1 MSKKFSQEDSFAEAI
16 AFYQKSIDLNP
27 QDWEAY
33 KNLANL
39 WAINGNLEQAI
50 TYYQKAI
57 YLNPNL
63 AEVQNNLG
71 NCFLAKHQLEDAIAA
86 YQKAVTLNPKYPE
99 AFYNLG
105 NAFKAKGDLGS
116 AKINYQKTIVLK
128 PNFPEVHNNLG
139 LVLQEEGYIAEAINC
154 YQQAIRLNPE
164 YAEAHN
170 NLGNAFEE
178 EKSLE
183 KAIACYEKSLALNP
197 NYIDAYNNLGN
208 VLLAQGKGEEAIAC
222 YEKALDLNPNYVQAH
237 YNYAN
242 ALKYLDRL
250 EDAIAKLQYTLT
262 LDPNFAEAHKN
273 LGISLLIKG
282 EFASGFAEYEWRWY
296 TKEYRK
302 IASFQPVWNSGD
314 LQGKKIL
321 LLCEQGFGDNI
332 HFIRYA
338 PLIAQQGAQI
348 TLACYEELYRLFST
362 IPGIEK
368 VVTSGTSVEYDYCAP
383 TMSLPYLMGTT
394 AETIPTNIPYLSPPK
409 TSAIT
414 LESHPETYLKIG
426 IVWAG
431 NPGNTND
438 HNRSCS
444 LLNFL
449 PILDIPGIA
458 FYSLQKGA
466 KSQDL
471 SALNLTDKIQDMGEK
486 ITDFADTAAVIN
498 QLDLVICVDTSV
510 AHLAGAMG
518 KPVWVLLSKV
528 ADWRWMLEGE
538 NNPWYPTLRLFRQT
552 KLGDWHPVFQKVAL
566 ELEKLLTKL
575 KNKEME
581 SKLPEQS
588 LLPVNGFNKLQKC
601 RHGVLL
607 YNIHDLEV
615 GKSLEAYGE
624 YKEGE
629 IELLQQIIKPKD
641 LIVEIGANIGSQT
654 VYLAQAVGKQG
665 TVLAFEPQRVI
676 FQNLCAN
683 LALNSITN
691 TYCYNVAVSD
701 TFSAINLPVL
711 DYSKPHDFSKL
722 DISEDG
728 ESELAQTITLD
739 SLNLPHC
746 RLIKID
752 VAGMEL
758 AVLQGAIN
766 TIKALQPILYI
777 NYQPKNDKSLINF
790 LAELGY
796 KMYWHKIPIYQP
808 NNYLENPENILGK
821 TESNSLFCV
830 SPSFDL
836 KLDSLKPVNVNK

>member
-1 MSKKFSQEDSFAEAI
+1 MENSFVEAI

-50 TYYQKAI
+50 TYYQKVI

-63 AEVQNNLG
+63 AEIHNNLG
-71 NCFLAKHQLEDAIAA
+71 NCFLAKNQLEDAIAS

-99 AFYNLG
+99 AYYNLG
-105 NAFKAKGDLGS
+105 NACKAKGDLAT
-116 AKINYQKTIVLK
+116 AKIHYEKTISLK

-139 LVLQEEGYIAEAINC
+139 LVLQEEGYLAAAITCYQEAIK
-154 YQQAIRLNPE
+154 LNPE

-178 EKSLE
+178 EKNLE
-183 KAIACYEKSLALNP
+183 KAIACYEKSLALNS

-208 VLLAQGKGEEAIAC
+208 VLLTQGKAEEAIAC
-222 YEKALDLNPNYVQAH
+222 YQKALDLNPNYVQAH

-250 EDAIAKLQYTLT
+250 DDAIAKLQYTLT

-282 EFASGFAEYEWRWY
+282 DFASGFSEYEWRWY

-302 IASFQPVWNSGD
+302 IASFQPVWHGGD

-321 LLCEQGFGDNI
+321 LLCEQGYGDNI

-338 PLIAQQGAQI
+338 PLIAQQGAHI
-348 TLACYEELYRLFST
+348 TLACYEELYRLFSSVS
-362 IPGIEK
+362 GIEK
-368 VVTSGTSVEYDYCAP
+368 IVTSGTTVEYDYCAP

-394 AETIPTNIPYLSPPK
+394 TETIPTNIPYLFPPK
-409 TSAIT
+409 TTAII
-414 LESHPETYLKIG
+414 LESPPETYLKIG

-438 HNRSCS
+438 RNRSCS

-466 KSQDL
+466 KAQDL
-471 SALNLTDKIQDMGEK
+471 TALNLTQKIQNIGEK
-486 ITDFADTAAVIN
+486 INDFADTAAVIN

-566 ELEKLLTKL
+566 ELEKLVGDLQ
-575 KNKEME
+575 NKVME
-581 SKLPEQS
+581 NNLIEQS
-588 LLPVNGFNKLQKC
+588 LVPVDGFNKLKKC
-601 RHGVLL
+601 RHGLLL
-607 YNIHDLEV
+607 YNINDIEV

-629 IELLQQIIKPKD
+629 IELLQKIIKPKD
-641 LIVEIGANIGSQT
+641 LVVDIGANIGVNT
-654 VYLAQAVGKQG
+654 VFLAQAVGNQG

-691 TYCYNVAVSD
+691 TYCYNVAVGD
-701 TFSAINLPVL
+701 TFSAIKLPVL
-711 DYSKPHDFSKL
+711 DYSKPDDFSKI
-722 DISEDG
+722 DIG
-728 ESELAQTITLD
+728 ENEEGELAQTITLD
-739 SLNLPHC
+739 SLNLPQC

-758 AVLQGAIN
+758 AVLQGAVN

-790 LAELGY
+790 LVECGY
-796 KMYWHKIPIYQP
+796 RLYWHKIPIYQQ
-808 NNYLENPENILGK
+808 NNYLQNPENLFGK
-821 TESNSLFCV
+821 AESNSIFCV
-830 SPSFDL
+830 PPNFAL
-836 KLDSLKPVNVNK
+836 ELDNLKPVNVNKSEKVK

>member
-1 MSKKFSQEDSFAEAI
+1 MGNNFAEAI
-16 AFYQKSIDLNP
+16 AFYQKSIELNP

-50 TYYQKAI
+50 TYYQKVL

-63 AEVQNNLG
+63 AEVHNNLG
-71 NCFLAKHQLEDAIAA
+71 NCFLAKNQLEDAIAT
-86 YQKAVTLNPKYPE
+86 YQKAIALNPKYPE
-99 AFYNLG
+99 AYYNLG
-105 NAFKAKGDLGS
+105 NACKAKGDLAA
-116 AKINYQKTIVLK
+116 AKIHYQKTISLK

-139 LVLQEEGYIAEAINC
+139 LVLQEEGYIEAAISCYQEAIK
-154 YQQAIRLNPE
+154 LNPE

-178 EKSLE
+178 TKNLE
-183 KAIACYEKSLALNP
+183 KAISCYEKSLTLNS

-208 VLLAQGKGEEAIAC
+208 VLLSLGKAEEAIAC
-222 YEKALDLNPNYVQAH
+222 YQKALELNPNYVQAH

-242 ALKYLDRL
+242 ALKDLDRL

-302 IASFQPVWNSGD
+302 IASFQPVWHGGD

-338 PLIAQQGAQI
+338 PLIAQLGAHI
-348 TLACYEELYRLFST
+348 TLACYEELYRLFKTVS
-362 IPGIEK
+362 GIEEI
-368 VVTSGTSVEYDYCAP
+368 VTSGTTVEYDYCAP
-383 TMSLPYLMGTT
+383 TISLPYLMGTT
-394 AETIPTNIPYLSPPK
+394 TETIPTNIPYLFPPK
-409 TSAIT
+409 TSAII
-414 LESHPETYLKIG
+414 LESARNIYLKIG

-431 NPGNTND
+431 NPGHPND
-438 HNRSCS
+438 RNRSCS

-449 PILDIPGIA
+449 PLLDIPGIA

-466 KSQDL
+466 KAQDL
-471 SALNLTDKIQDMGEK
+471 TALNLAGKIQDLGEK
-486 ITDFADTAAVIN
+486 INDFADTAAIID

-528 ADWRWMLEGE
+528 ADWRWMLERE
-538 NNPWYPTLRLFRQT
+538 DNPWYPTLRLFRQT

-566 ELEKLLTKL
+566 ELEKLVNEL

-581 SKLPEQS
+581 NKLPEQS
-588 LLPVNGFNKLQKC
+588 LLPGNGFNQLKKC

-607 YNIHDLEV
+607 YNINDLEV
-615 GKSLEAYGE
+615 GKSLAAYGE

-641 LIVEIGANIGSQT
+641 LVVEIGANIGVHT
-654 VYLAQAVGKQG
+654 VYLAQEVGTQG

-711 DYSKPHDFSKL
+711 DYSKPNDFSKL
-722 DISEDG
+722 DIRENE

-739 SLNLPHC
+739 SLNLPRC

-766 TIKALQPILYI
+766 TIKGLQPILYI

-790 LAELGY
+790 IAECGY
-796 KMYWHKIPIYQP
+796 KMYWHKIPIYNS
-808 NNYLENPENILGK
+808 NNYLQNSENVFVK
-821 TESNSLFCV
+821 AESNSIFCV
-830 SPSFDL
+830 PPNFDF
-836 KLDSLKPVNVNK
+836 KLENLKPVNVNK

>member
-1 MSKKFSQEDSFAEAI
+1 MENNFAEAI

-50 TYYQKAI
+50 TCYQKVI

-63 AEVQNNLG
+63 AEVHNNLG
-71 NCFLAKHQLEDAIAA
+71 NCFLAKNQLEDAIAA
-86 YQKAVTLNPKYPE
+86 YQNAVTLNPKYPE

-105 NAFKAKGDLGS
+105 NACKAKGDLAT
-116 AKINYQKTIVLK
+116 AKINYQKTISLK

-139 LVLQEEGYIAEAINC
+139 LVLQEEGYLAEAINC
-154 YQQAIRLNPE
+154 YEQAIRLNPE

-178 EKSLE
+178 EKNLE
-183 KAIACYEKSLALNP
+183 KAIACYQQSLALNP

-208 VLLAQGKGEEAIAC
+208 VLLSQGKAEEAIAC
-222 YEKALDLNPNYVQAH
+222 YQKALELNPNYVQAH

-242 ALKYLDRL
+242 ALKYQDKWD
-250 EDAIAKLQYTLT
+250 EAIAQLEYTLT
-262 LDPNFAEAHKN
+262 LEPNFAEAHKN

-282 EFASGFAEYEWRWY
+282 EFARGFAEYEWRWH

-302 IASFQPVWNSGD
+302 IASFQPLWHQGD
-314 LQGKKIL
+314 LQAKKIL

-338 PLIAQQGAQI
+338 PLIAQQGAHI

-362 IPGIEK
+362 VPGVEEI
-368 VVTSGTSVEYDYCAP
+368 VTSGTTVEYDYCAA

-394 AETIPTNIPYLSPPK
+394 AETIPANIPYLFPPK
-409 TSAIT
+409 TTSII
-414 LESHPETYLKIG
+414 LEAPPETYLKIG

-438 HNRSCS
+438 RNRSCS

-449 PILDIPGIA
+449 PLLDIPGIA

-466 KSQDL
+466 KAQDL
-471 SALNLTDKIQDMGEK
+471 TALNLTSKIQDIGEK
-486 ITDFADTAAVIN
+486 ITDFADTAATIN

-518 KPVWVLLSKV
+518 KTVWVLLSKV

-552 KLGDWHPVFQKVAL
+552 NLGDWQPVFQKVAL
-566 ELEKLLTKL
+566 ELEKMISEL

-581 SKLPEQS
+581 NKSTEQI
-588 LLPVNGFNKLQKC
+588 LLPASGFNKLKKC

-607 YNIHDLEV
+607 YNINDLEV

-629 IELLQQIIKPKD
+629 IELLQQIIKPQD
-641 LIVEIGANIGSQT
+641 LVLEVGTNIGVHT
-654 VYLAQAVGKQG
+654 VYFAQAVGEQG

-683 LALNSITN
+683 LAINSITN

-701 TFSAINLPVL
+701 TFSTINLPIL
-711 DYSKPHDFSKL
+711 DYSKPQDFSKL
-722 DISEDG
+722 DISENG

-752 VAGMEL
+752 VSGMEL

-766 TIKALQPILYI
+766 TIKSLHPILYI

-790 LAELGY
+790 LVENGY
-796 KMYWHKIPIYQP
+796 KLYWHKVLIYNP
-808 NNYLENPENILGK
+808 NNYLENPENVFGK
-821 TESNSLFCV
+821 AESNSIFCI
-830 SPSFDL
+830 PSNLELEL
-836 KLDSLKPVNVNK
+836 KSDKLKPVNVNK